1 MEAEKDNKKSNLTSL
16 TSAARKD
23 GDAGHSLEQN
33 NQGNKTQ
40 EEKKK
45 EQEQKQI
52 KNEQEE
58 EEKQEQQELGQS
70 FW

>member
-1 MEAEKDNKKSNLTSL
+1 MEAEKDNKKANL

-23 GDAGHSLEQN
+23 GNAGPSLEQN
-33 NQGNKTQ
+33 NHGNKTQ
-40 EEKKK
+40 EENTK
-45 EQEQKQI
+45 EQEQKQR

-58 EEKQEQQELGQS
+58 EEEQKQEQQELGQS